1 MTSGGFKGLFFS
13 PLRGIFSGMD
23 RKHLILL
30 AAFVLGSLYFS
41 LRILFFGRS
50 VVFDSSLVFRYLILA
65 PLAEELFFRGVV
77 QEWLER
83 RKWPSFLF
91 CFRGEYR
98 SFRAVCRFS
107 SLGERAGTGFS
118 GVFPFRGVR
127 VSVHGIQVSAA
138 LRALPFL
145 LQSQCDDSVNI
156 TAAVP
161 DFNLIFPLFML
172 FLFS

>member
-83 RKWPSFLF
+83 RKWPSFYSVSAANIAVSVLF
-91 CFRGEYR
+91 AVFHLWGSGPAQAFPVFFPSVVFGCLYTEYR
-98 SFRAVCRFS
+98 SV
-107 SLGERAGTGFS
+107 
-118 GVFPFRGVR
+118 
-127 VSVHGIQVSAA
+127 
-138 LRALPFL
+138 LPCVLCHSFY
-145 LQSQCDDSVNI
+145 
-156 TAAVP
+156 
-161 DFNLIFPLFML
+161 NLNVMIV
-172 FLFS
+172 